1 MYRLKND
8 FKIPQRSLSENII
21 VQKGILILKNEN
33 ETFTYKNNKWYIS
46 NDLVKDK
53 FLGYG
58 VLPTFVIDYHFDEHD
73 FNLLFEEVKEE
84 V

>member
-58 VLPTFVIDYHFDEHD
+58 ALPTFVIDYYFDEDD

>member
-33 ETFTYKNNKWYIS
+33 ETFTYKNNK
-46 NDLVKDK
+46 
-53 FLGYG
+53 
-58 VLPTFVIDYHFDEHD
+58 
-73 FNLLFEEVKEE
+73 
-84 V
+84 